1 MSEPRVAVVIPTY
14 NQADYMR
21 ECIASVIGQSVA
33 DWQMIVV
40 NNFSDDNTESVVAEF
55 NDPRIRQVN
64 FHNNGVIAASR
75 NLGAAETIAP
85 WIAFLDSDD
94 IWRPDKL
101 ARCLEAATG
110 ETDVIGHGLRMM
122 RDSEI
127 RLLHPSGPVARA
139 SFRRMLFDGGCL
151 TPSASLIRREMFE
164 RVGGFCEAPEM
175 RTAEDYDLW
184 LRLALANARFAFLD
198 DFLTDYRLHN
208 TNASSS
214 ITTHMNATL
223 RIVNHHYQS
232 LERPGVLDALRRRR
246 RHAFVY
252 HGAARNSLRAGDAAG
267 AMGFSWASI
276 KAYPFLPRA
285 YANLGLALMKRML
298 P

>member
-1 MSEPRVAVVIPTY
+1 MNEPRVAVVIPTY
-14 NQADYMR
+14 NQADYLR
-21 ECIASVIGQSVA
+21 ECITSVIGQSIA

-40 NNFSDDNTESVVAEF
+40 NNFSDDHTQSVVAEF
-55 NDPRIRQVN
+55 DDSRIRLEN
-64 FHNNGVIAASR
+64 FQNNGVIAASR
-75 NLGAAETIAP
+75 NLGAAATQAP
-85 WIAFLDSDD
+85 WVAFLDSDD
-94 IWRPDKL
+94 TWHPAKL

-110 ETDVIGHGLRMM
+110 ETDVVGHGLRMM
-122 RDSEI
+122 RDGEMR
-127 RLLHPSGPVARA
+127 RLLPSGPSARA

-184 LRLALANARFAFLD
+184 LRLAFANARFAFLD
-198 DFLTDYRLHN
+198 DFLTDYRLHD

-214 ITTHMNATL
+214 ITTHMDATL
-223 RIVNHHYQS
+223 QIVGHHYQK

-246 RHAFVY
+246 RYAFVY
-252 HGAARNSLRAGDAAG
+252 HGAARNSLRAGDTVG
-267 AMGFSWASI
+267 ALVFSWASL
-276 KAYPFLPRA
+276 KAFPFLPRA
-285 YANLGLALMKRML
+285 YANLGLALMKRMA